1 MFYKKYIY
9 KLMTKDSLKKII
21 IEWQQRIVKL
31 KFVARKI
38 DLDEQLNYVFTG
50 IRRSGKTFMMYQI
63 IKDLLSQ
70 RKSIED
76 ILYINFEDERL
87 IEFNYQHFD
96 TLLDCYKELY
106 GDKQPYCFFDEIQN
120 IPHWEKFARRL
131 ADSGYRCYLTGS
143 NAEVFSSQ
151 IATTLGGRYIIRE
164 VQPLSFKEFLDFKQ
178 VKIDKNYEYSSAKIK
193 IKRLFNEY
201 FRYGG
206 FPEII
211 KIKQKREYL
220 STLFQKV
227 FYSDI
232 IARYSLNN
240 SQLLKLLIKKTAESV
255 NADTSYTRIKNI
267 INASGGKAGV
277 STISEYY
284 DYLQEA
290 YLIFG
295 ISNYRAKFVE
305 RESKKKYYFADTGVL
320 NLFLIEQDSKLL
332 ENLVFIELKR
342 RYGQDIYFYK
352 ERYEVDFYISEQE
365 LLFQVS
371 YSISDFDTRKR
382 ELKAI
387 QVAAKSLKIAKAII
401 ITYDEE
407 EQIELNDMQ
416 VDVIPVWKWMLE
428 AKR

>member
-1 MFYKKYIY
+1 MN
-9 KLMTKDSLKKII
+9 KDILKKII
-21 IEWQQRIVKL
+21 IESQERVFKL
-31 KFVARKI
+31 KFVSRKI
-38 DLDEQLNYVFTG
+38 ELDDKLNYVFTG
-50 IRRSGKTFMMYQI
+50 IRRSGKTYMLYQI

-70 RKSIED
+70 KKSIED

-87 IEFNYQHFD
+87 IEFTHHDFD
-96 TLLDCYKELY
+96 LLLDCYKELY
-106 GDKQPYCFFDEIQN
+106 YNKQPYCFFDEIQN
-120 IPHWEKFARRL
+120 IPGWEKFARRL
-131 ADSGYRCYLTGS
+131 ADTGYRCYITGS
-143 NAEVFSSQ
+143 NAEIFSAQ

-164 VQPLSFKEFLDFKQ
+164 VQTLSFKEFLDFK
-178 VKIDKNYEYSSAKIK
+178 KIKIERNFEYSKDRIK

-206 FPEII
+206 FPEIVAL
-211 KIKQKREYL
+211 KQKREYL

-240 SQLLKLLIKKTAESV
+240 SRLLKLLIKKTAESV
-255 NADTSYTRIKNI
+255 NADTSYNRIKNV

-277 STISEYY
+277 STIAEYY
-284 DYLQEA
+284 SYLQEA

-295 ISNYRAKFVE
+295 ISNYKAKFVE
-305 RESKKKYYFADTGVL
+305 KESKKKYYFADTGVL
-320 NLFLIEQDSKLL
+320 NLFLVDQDSKIL

-342 RYGQDIYFYK
+342 RHGQDVYFYK
-352 ERYEVDFYISEQE
+352 DRYEIDFYISEQK
-365 LLFQVS
+365 LLYQVS

-387 QVAAKSLKIAKAII
+387 NVAAIHFNIKKAVI

-407 EQIELNDMQ
+407 EQIESNGVQIQ
-416 VDVIPVWKWMLE
+416 VLPVWKWLLQ
-428 AKR
+428 ANK

>member
-1 MFYKKYIY
+1 MN
-9 KLMTKDSLKKII
+9 KDILKKII
-21 IEWQQRIVKL
+21 IESQERVFKL
-31 KFVARKI
+31 KFVSRKI
-38 DLDEQLNYVFTG
+38 ELDEKLNYVFTG
-50 IRRSGKTFMMYQI
+50 IRRSGKTYMLYQI

-70 RKSIED
+70 KKSIED

-87 IEFNYQHFD
+87 IEFTYHDFD
-96 TLLDCYKELY
+96 LLLDCYKELY
-106 GDKQPYCFFDEIQN
+106 YNKQPYCFFDEIQN
-120 IPHWEKFARRL
+120 IQGWEKFARRL
-131 ADSGYRCYLTGS
+131 ADTGYRCYITGS
-143 NAEVFSSQ
+143 NAEIFSAQ

-164 VQPLSFKEFLDFKQ
+164 VQTLSFKEFLYFK
-178 VKIDKNYEYSSAKIK
+178 KIKLERNFEYSKDRIK

-206 FPEII
+206 FPEIVAL
-211 KIKQKREYL
+211 KQKREYL

-240 SQLLKLLIKKTAESV
+240 SRLLKLLIKKTAESV
-255 NADTSYTRIKNI
+255 NADTSYNRIKNV

-277 STISEYY
+277 STIAEYY
-284 DYLQEA
+284 SYLQEA

-295 ISNYRAKFVE
+295 ISNYKAKFVE
-305 RESKKKYYFADTGVL
+305 KESKKKYYFADTGVL
-320 NLFLIEQDSKLL
+320 NLFLVDQDSKIL

-342 RYGQDIYFYK
+342 RHGQDVYFYK
-352 ERYEVDFYISEQE
+352 ERYEIDFYISEQK
-365 LLFQVS
+365 LLYQVS

-387 QVAAKSLKIAKAII
+387 NVAANHFNIKKAVI

-407 EQIELNDMQ
+407 EQIESNGVQINVL
-416 VDVIPVWKWMLE
+416 PVWKWLLQVN
-428 AKR
+428 K